1 MIETIA
7 AVNQAVNSFIWGIP
21 AMVCIIGVGLLL
33 SVRTGFLQI
42 RKFPYAMRTTAGRMF
57 RKKDASD
64 GSMTPFQAV
73 CTALAGTVGT
83 GNIAGVAGAI
93 AIGGPGAVFWMWCSA
108 LLGMCTKFAEVT
120 LAVHFRERSKT
131 GEWVGGPMY
140 YIKNGLG
147 RHWQFLAVLYSLFGA
162 LTVFGT
168 GNATQVNTIVTAIDT
183 ALTQYNVIG
192 ADHIPT
198 VNLVIGILC
207 AMLVAMVLL
216 GGIKRIGSV
225 SEKLVPFM
233 ALFYVVLAMG
243 VVGLNLPRLPYVL
256 ESIVAGAF
264 NPAAFTGGTIGSL
277 FISMQKGVSRGIFS
291 NEAGLGTG
299 SIAHA
304 CADTKKPVKQGM
316 FGIFEVF
323 ADTIIICTLTAM
335 VILCSGTP
343 VNYGTAAGAELTIS
357 GFTTTYGGWA
367 SIFTAVALCCFAFS
381 TIIGWG
387 LYGSRFL
394 VFLCHSDKVAKPF
407 FVVYSFVSILGAT
420 VDLGLLWSIADT
432 FNGLM
437 SIPNL
442 IALLLLSGTV
452 VKLTKEFFA
461 SEGGAPVFPDTQKD
475 CCTENCAA
483 VLFSCAAP
491 ENFTFRVFFCNFYCR
506 LSVFKA
512 NRPNFVGRME
522 GPLWRFSKR
531 PSAIRNSTRFSA
543 NWNRRFRTA
552 AGLPTWKRA
561 AISRRAKHGA
571 VSGCL
576 NGTA

>member
-1 MIETIA
+1 MFFDTIA
-7 AVNQAVNSFIWGIP
+7 AINKVVNDFVWGVP
-21 AMVCIIGVGLLL
+21 AMACIIGVGLLL

-42 RKFPYAMRTTAGRMF
+42 RKFPFALKTTIGRMF
-57 RKKDASD
+57 HKKEAAD
-64 GSMTPFQAV
+64 GAMTPFQAV

-108 LLGMCTKFAEVT
+108 LLGMCTKYAEVT
-120 LAVHFRERSKT
+120 LAVHYRERSAT

-147 RHWQFLAVLYSLFGA
+147 KRWQWLAILYALFGT

-168 GNATQVNTIVTAIDT
+168 GNATQVNTITTAINT
-183 ALTQYNVIG
+183 ALTQFHLVS
-192 ADHIPT
+192 DTFVPT
-198 VNLVIGILC
+198 LNLIIGIFC

-233 ALFYVVLAMG
+233 ALFYVVLGIG
-243 VVGLNLPRLPYVL
+243 VVLLNLERLPGVL
-256 ESIVAGAF
+256 QSIFEGAF
-264 NPAAFTGGTIGSL
+264 NPAAFTGGIIGSL
-277 FISMQKGVSRGIFS
+277 FVSMQKGVSRGIFS

-304 CADTKKPVKQGM
+304 CADTQKPVTQGM

-323 ADTIIICTLTAM
+323 ADTIIICTLTAL

-343 VNYGTAAGAELTIS
+343 VTYGVAAGAELTIS
-357 GFTTTYGGWA
+357 GFTTTYGSWS

-387 LYGSRFL
+387 LYGSRF
-394 VFLCHSDKVAKPF
+394 VQFLFRSNKVVRPF
-407 FVVYSFVSILGAT
+407 LVVYSFVSILGAT
-420 VDLGLLWSIADT
+420 LDLGLLWDIADT

-442 IALLLLSGTV
+442 IALLLLSGMV
-452 VKLTKEFFA
+452 VKLTKEH
-461 SEGGAPVFPDTQKD
+461 FP
-475 CCTENCAA
+475 
-483 VLFSCAAP
+483 
-491 ENFTFRVFFCNFYCR
+491 
-506 LSVFKA
+506 
-512 NRPNFVGRME
+512 
-522 GPLWRFSKR
+522 
-531 PSAIRNSTRFSA
+531 
-543 NWNRRFRTA
+543 
-552 AGLPTWKRA
+552 WK
-561 AISRRAKHGA
+561 
-571 VSGCL
+571 
-576 NGTA
+576 GTVRKTGE

>member
-1 MIETIA
+1 MFFDTIA
-7 AVNQAVNSFIWGIP
+7 AINKVVNDFVWGVP

-42 RKFPYAMRTTAGRMF
+42 HKFPFALKTTIGRMF
-57 RKKDASD
+57 HKKEASD
-64 GSMTPFQAV
+64 GAMTPFQAV

-108 LLGMCTKFAEVT
+108 LLGMCTKYAEVT
-120 LAVHFRERSKT
+120 LAVHYRERSAT
-131 GEWVGGPMY
+131 GEWIGGPMY

-147 RHWQFLAVLYSLFGA
+147 KRWQWLAILYALFGT

-168 GNATQVNTIVTAIDT
+168 GNATQVNTITTAINT
-183 ALTQYNVIG
+183 ALTQFHLVSD
-192 ADHIPT
+192 AFVPT
-198 VNLVIGILC
+198 LNLIIGIFC

-233 ALFYVVLAMG
+233 ALFYVVLGIG
-243 VVGLNLPRLPYVL
+243 VVLLNVQRLPGVL
-256 ESIVAGAF
+256 QSIFEGAF
-264 NPAAFTGGTIGSL
+264 NPAAFTGGIIGSL
-277 FISMQKGVSRGIFS
+277 FASMQKGVSRGIFS

-304 CADTKKPVKQGM
+304 CADTQKPVTQGM

-323 ADTIIICTLTAM
+323 ADTIIICTLTAL

-343 VNYGTAAGAELTIS
+343 VTYGVAAGAELTIS
-357 GFTTTYGGWA
+357 GFTTTYGSWS

-387 LYGSRFL
+387 LYGSRFVQFLFRSNKVVRPFL
-394 VFLCHSDKVAKPF
+394 VI
-407 FVVYSFVSILGAT
+407 YSFVSILGAT
-420 VDLGLLWSIADT
+420 LDLGLLWDIADT

-442 IALLLLSGTV
+442 IALLLLSGMV
-452 VKLTKEFFA
+452 VKLTKEH
-461 SEGGAPVFPDTQKD
+461 FP
-475 CCTENCAA
+475 
-483 VLFSCAAP
+483 
-491 ENFTFRVFFCNFYCR
+491 
-506 LSVFKA
+506 
-512 NRPNFVGRME
+512 
-522 GPLWRFSKR
+522 
-531 PSAIRNSTRFSA
+531 
-543 NWNRRFRTA
+543 
-552 AGLPTWKRA
+552 WK
-561 AISRRAKHGA
+561 GA
-571 VSGCL
+571 VRKTGE
-576 NGTA
+576 